1 VATQPAWSAPAPA
14 TGRDLGDADARR
26 RSVRGASR
34 RSRWLARLLAGG
46 TRGNEQLTTLTG
58 VVLVVLLAA
67 LGVTIVRIRPLLGPH
82 MFIGLLLIGPL
93 LLKMASTGYRFVRY
107 YSDERAYVKRGPPPA
122 NLRLLAPFVVI
133 STVVVFATGVALLV
147 VGPSSRSSLLPIH
160 KISFFAWL
168 AFAGLHLLGHLPDLR
183 HGLRLKDR
191 PAAALAAGNPA
202 GEQLVRHSAGNS
214 GRMLSL
220 GGAIVAGTVLAI
232 LYIPQ
237 FTPWLNAHPF
247 GH

>member
-1 VATQPAWSAPAPA
+1 MASQPASSAPAPA
-14 TGRDLGDADARR
+14 IRGDIADTDAPRR
-26 RSVRGASR
+26 AVRGGSR

-58 VVLVVLLAA
+58 AVLVVLLAA

-82 MFIGLLLIGPL
+82 MFIGLLLIGPV
-93 LLKMASTGYRFVRY
+93 LLKMASTGYRFARY
-107 YSDERAYVKRGPPPA
+107 YAHDRAYVKKGAPPA

-168 AFAGLHLLGHLPDLR
+168 ALAGLHLLGHLPDLA
-183 HGLRLKDR
+183 HGLRLKDG
-191 PAAALAAGNPA
+191 PGAALAAGDPA
-202 GEQLVRHSAGNS
+202 GEQLVRYSAGNS

-220 GGAIVAGTVLAI
+220 GGAIVAGTVLAV

-237 FTPWLNAHPF
+237 FTPWLNTHHF